1 MTGRECLCCV
11 VECRIVIFENA
22 LPIEAYTQCLL
33 SERFCL
39 GLFGVV
45 FSLIC
50 VEEPQQN
57 DHEGAL
63 VPAGQQQK
71 KLRFVQLYT
80 SHSYEN
86 RRSEL
91 LNPPESNGMRRSGS
105 TENLQKHVLS
115 PRLVD
120 AISSTAQVVWANT
133 KKQEGLTGRSDIR
146 LQTAV
151 GMPVAMDESG
161 NMCVVVMFSPNN
173 IQSTDDA
180 MEYLESISRSA
191 TSSSI
196 PCLLPVFDP
205 KTSRLKELP
214 HLESSN
220 GYISHDLGE
229 GISTRFVS
237 LDEHHHHHDH
247 RYGSLSDEPE
257 RHAEHTLSS
266 APKDT
271 FGIPMLPS
279 FAELEQQETRATPD
293 DEDAFDEAT
302 YGIWTT
308 IMETLDGTENDL
320 SEQPV
325 DGENPLLREE
335 SKEPLSI
342 PIAFHSSDPMK
353 ECRKNR
359 LEEFCSAFLGMSVF
373 DMADVWVPAGKDYP
387 DCLRHVMSVSS
398 TDKNPVLNQFQISSE
413 NTLIKHWTGAV
424 GTAFAGGNP
433 VWSEKLTTFADP
445 GRMLAFQHAQF
456 RTVLTVPVFSTK
468 QVLPACVVS
477 FYSFIRSGQ
486 VQFVLRFVQ
495 QALKLLWDGLD
506 NVEPH
511 ESVKNTYWNT
521 VGPADLGEMAA
532 DFEMQQ
538 AFMKKKRPH
547 GLISSEPANVDPLTS
562 TLATH
567 FQSIDL
573 PNGDTFTVPLSLG
586 DNDMPR
592 VPEVKVEMVQNH
604 LSDAIRS
611 VGSAIPYDR
620 RVDTK
625 EDGSKRA
632 HVISFG
638 NSNFRPSPLMM
649 PQPLPTGIVPPP
661 SRVGPLPSGRSPP
674 QTTFHKLS
682 GRPISSDP
690 PFVVQNKFAAD
701 TASQMASTIKQ
712 QNFQQEYQPNFKLE
726 PTPIEQVD
734 RLFCSSIGVPPVQP
748 IQPIQPI
755 QPAPAPSATGV
766 KLCRIQGC
774 ADLAVSRRPYC
785 AKHSGNRICEK
796 EGCSKC
802 AQGSTRFCIAHG
814 GGRRCTFPGC
824 DKGARDKFFC
834 AAHGG
839 GKRCSQE
846 GCSKSAVG
854 GSNLCTAHGGGRRCS
869 VPGCDKSAQSS
880 TKFCVKHGGGKKCA
894 HEGCEKVA
902 RGRTQYCAAH
912 GGGVRCKLEGC
923 NRVAIGKMQLCR
935 AHGGG
940 ARSKNAQPPAPPQP
954 PQQQPKQIYMS
965 HHAPMFIDG
974 AGMDVSLDHLA
985 TI

>member
-1 MTGRECLCCV
+1 
-11 VECRIVIFENA
+11 
-22 LPIEAYTQCLL
+22 
-33 SERFCL
+33 
-39 GLFGVV
+39 
-45 FSLIC
+45 
-50 VEEPQQN
+50 
-57 DHEGAL
+57 
-63 VPAGQQQK
+63 
-71 KLRFVQLYT
+71 
-80 SHSYEN
+80 
-86 RRSEL
+86 
-91 LNPPESNGMRRSGS
+91 
-105 TENLQKHVLS
+105 
-115 PRLVD
+115 
-120 AISSTAQVVWANT
+120 
-133 KKQEGLTGRSDIR
+133 
-146 LQTAV
+146 
-151 GMPVAMDESG
+151 MPVAMDESG

-205 KTSRLKELP
+205 KTFRLKELP
-214 HLESSN
+214 HLSGGN
-220 GYISHDLGE
+220 GFNSHDLGE

-237 LDEHHHHHDH
+237 LDEHHHDHDH
-247 RYGSLSDEPE
+247 RTRSQSDEPE
-257 RHAEHTLSS
+257 KHAEHSLSR

-279 FAELEQQETRATPD
+279 FAELENQQSSLTPD
-293 DEDAFDEAT
+293 ETAEDAFDDAT

-308 IMETLDGTENDL
+308 IMETLDGAENDL
-320 SEQPV
+320 NEQPV
-325 DGENPLLREE
+325 DGENPLLREQTTE
-335 SKEPLSI
+335 SFAL
-342 PIAFHSSDPMK
+342 PIAFHSTDPMK

-373 DMADVWVPAGKDYP
+373 DMADVWVPAGRDYP
-387 DCLRHVMSVSS
+387 DSLRHVMSVTS
-398 TDKNPVLNQFQISSE
+398 TDKNPVLNQFQMSSE

-456 RTVLTVPVFSTK
+456 HTVLTVPVFSTK

-486 VQFVLRFVQ
+486 VPFVLKFVQ

-511 ESVKNTYWNT
+511 ESVKDTYWNT
-521 VGPADLGEMAA
+521 IGPADLGEMAA

-538 AFMKKKRPH
+538 HFMKKKRPH

-562 TLATH
+562 ALSAQL
-567 FQSIDL
+567 QSIDL
-573 PNGDTFTVPLSLG
+573 PNGDTVTVPLSLG
-586 DNDMPR
+586 DDMPR
-592 VPEVKVEMVQNH
+592 VPDVRVEMVQNH
-604 LSDAIRS
+604 LNDAIRS
-611 VGSAIPYDR
+611 VGAAIPYDR
-620 RVDTK
+620 RMDTK
-625 EDGSKRA
+625 ADGSKRA
-632 HVISFG
+632 HIISFG
-638 NSNFRPSPLMM
+638 NNNFRPSPLMM

-661 SRVGPLPSGRSPP
+661 SRLGSSPSSRSP

-690 PFVVQNKFAAD
+690 PVVVQDN
-701 TASQMASTIKQ
+701 TGMSSQNGNSKQ
-712 QNFQQEYQPNFKLE
+712 SFQPDVQPNFKLE
-726 PTPIEQVD
+726 PTPFRQAEP
-734 RLFCSSIGVPPVQP
+734 RYCSSIGTN
-748 IQPIQPI
+748 PI
-755 QPAPAPSATGV
+755 QPAYQIPAPSANAGA

-774 ADLAVSRRPYC
+774 EDPAVSRRPYC

-894 HEGCEKVA
+894 QEGCEKVA
-902 RGRTQYCAAH
+902 RGRTQFCAAH

-940 ARSKNAQPPAPPQP
+940 SRSKNGEPPTPPPPQSVQQ
-954 PQQQPKQIYMS
+954 PQQQPPQHYMS
-965 HHAPMFIDG
+965 QHAPMFMDG
-974 AGMDVSLDHLA
+974 AEIDVSLDHLA

>member
-1 MTGRECLCCV
+1 MSKNSFLTESR
-11 VECRIVIFENA
+11 
-22 LPIEAYTQCLL
+22 
-33 SERFCL
+33 ERFL
-39 GLFGVV
+39 VV
-45 FSLIC
+45 HTEAPSDD
-50 VEEPQQN
+50 EEQN
-57 DHEGAL
+57 NNGAI
-63 VPAGQQQK
+63 VPAQQHK

-91 LNPPESNGMRRSGS
+91 LNPPESSGMRRSGS

-133 KKQEGLTGRSDIR
+133 KKQEGLTGRSEFP

-151 GMPVAMDESG
+151 GMPVAMDENG

-191 TSSSI
+191 TNASI

-205 KTSRLKELP
+205 STSRMKQLP
-214 HLESSN
+214 HSTTSSMV
-220 GYISHDLGE
+220 SHDLGE

-237 LDEHHHHHDH
+237 LDEQKAA
-247 RYGSLSDEPE
+247 SDEPE
-257 RHAEHTLSS
+257 KHAEHTLSS

-279 FAELEQQETRATPD
+279 FAELQNNQQSHVTPD
-293 DEDAFDEAT
+293 ESVEDVFDDAT

-308 IMETLDGTENDL
+308 IMETLDGTDDVTFGE
-320 SEQPV
+320 P
-325 DGENPLLREE
+325 DGDNPLLKQQAHDT
-335 SKEPLSI
+335 SNL
-342 PIAFHSSDPMK
+342 PIAFHSNDPMK
-353 ECRKNR
+353 ESRQNR

-387 DCLRHVMSVSS
+387 DSLRHVMSVTSS
-398 TDKNPVLNQFQISSE
+398 DTNEVLHQFQISSE
-413 NTLIKHWTGAV
+413 NTLIKHWAGAV

-433 VWSEKLTTFADP
+433 VWSEKLNTFADP
-445 GRMLAFQHAQF
+445 GRLLAFQHAQF
-456 RTVLTVPVFSTK
+456 HTVLAVPVFSTK

-477 FYSFIRSGQ
+477 FYSFIQSGQ
-486 VQFVLRFVQ
+486 VQFVLKFVQ

-506 NVEPH
+506 NVKPH
-511 ESVKNTYWNT
+511 ESVQNSYWEA

-532 DFEMQQ
+532 DVEMHQH
-538 AFMKKKRPH
+538 FMKKKRPH
-547 GLISSEPANVDPLTS
+547 GLISDEPVDNDPYTGA
-562 TLATH
+562 LASQL
-567 FQSIDL
+567 QSIEL
-573 PNGDTFTVPLSLG
+573 PNGDTVTVPLSLG
-586 DNDMPR
+586 DDLDDMPR
-592 VPEVKVEMVQNH
+592 VPEVKVEMVQDTLN
-604 LSDAIRS
+604 DAIRS
-611 VGSAIPYDR
+611 IGSAVPFDR
-620 RVDTK
+620 VNTK
-625 EDGSKRA
+625 ADGSKRQ
-632 HVISFG
+632 HITFG
-638 NSNFRPSPLMM
+638 NNNFRPSPLMM
-649 PQPLPTGIVPPP
+649 PQPLPTGIVQPPAA
-661 SRVGPLPSGRSPP
+661 RKSPP
-674 QTTFHKLS
+674 TRSSFPTAAS
-682 GRPISSDP
+682 RPIAPQLIFPAP
-690 PFVVQNKFAAD
+690 PQPMRHEPLLAPAGVPY
-701 TASQMASTIKQ
+701 Q
-712 QNFQQEYQPNFKLE
+712 QPTYRPNFELE
-726 PTPIEQVD
+726 PIPIREAQ
-734 RLFCSSIGVPPVQP
+734 PVYCAP
-748 IQPIQPI
+748 VNI
-755 QPAPAPSATGV
+755 APAQTSLSNSGV

-774 ADLAVSRRPYC
+774 EDPAVSRRPYC

-796 EGCSKC
+796 EGCTKC

-839 GKRCSQE
+839 GKRCAHD
-846 GCSKSAVG
+846 GCTKSAVG
-854 GSNLCTAHGGGRRCS
+854 GSSLCTAHGGGRRCS

-940 ARSKNAQPPAPPQP
+940 SRARTKAPPSQQYPPSQQPP
-954 PQQQPKQIYMS
+954 PQQQPYER
-965 HHAPMFIDG
+965 MFMDDG
-974 AGMDVSLDHLA
+974 GGQMDVTLDQLA
-985 TI
+985 SV

>member
-1 MTGRECLCCV
+1 MDPD
-11 VECRIVIFENA
+11 RIHAYLQVACAALGFDIGEVWWTTNENGSSTVA
-22 LPIEAYTQCLL
+22 AIEHPDD
-33 SERFCL
+33 E
-39 GLFGVV
+39 GD
-45 FSLIC
+45 
-50 VEEPQQN
+50 EEHP
-57 DHEGAL
+57 GTL
-63 VPAGQQQK
+63 VTTTPQK

-91 LNPPESNGMRRSGS
+91 LNPPESNGLRRSGS

-151 GMPVAMDESG
+151 GMPVAMDENG

-173 IQSTDDA
+173 VQSTDDA
-180 MEYLESISRSA
+180 MEYLESISKSA

-205 KTSRLKELP
+205 NTSRLKELP
-214 HLESSN
+214 HIDSDSN
-220 GYISHDLGE
+220 LVSHDLGE

-237 LDEHHHHHDH
+237 LDEHNHDVDH
-247 RYGSLSDEPE
+247 RSRSPCDEPE

-279 FAELEQQETRATPD
+279 FAELEQQQETKINSD
-293 DEDAFDEAT
+293 DGEDVFDETT

-308 IMETLDGTENDL
+308 IMETLDGTENDF

-325 DGENPLLREE
+325 DGENPLLREDSSE
-335 SKEPLSI
+335 SMAL

-353 ECRKNR
+353 VERQNR

-387 DCLRHVMSVSS
+387 DSLRHVMSVRS
-398 TDKNPVLNQFQISSE
+398 TDTNVVLNQFHMSSE
-413 NTLIKHWTGAV
+413 NTLIKHWAGAI

-433 VWSEKLTTFADP
+433 VWSEKFSTFADP

-456 RTVLTVPVFSTK
+456 RTVLAVPVFSAK

-477 FYSFIRSGQ
+477 FYSFVRSGQ
-486 VQFVLRFVQ
+486 VQFVLKFVQ

-506 NVEPH
+506 NVQPH
-511 ESVKNTYWNT
+511 DSAKDNWQSI
-521 VGPADLGEMAA
+521 GPADLGEMAA
-532 DFEMQQ
+532 DFEMQHH
-538 AFMKKKRPH
+538 FMKKKRPH
-547 GLISSEPANVDPLTS
+547 GLISNEPANADPLS
-562 TLATH
+562 NGLSSQLL
-567 FQSIDL
+567 QSIDL
-573 PNGDTFTVPLSLG
+573 PNGDTVTVPLSL
-586 DNDMPR
+586 DDLPKA
-592 VPEVKVEMVQNH
+592 PEVKVSLVQNH
-604 LSDAIRS
+604 LNDAIRS
-611 VGSAIPYDR
+611 IGSAVPFERDGDYD
-620 RVDTK
+620 
-625 EDGSKRA
+625 GAKRA
-632 HVISFG
+632 RAMSFG
-638 NSNFRPSPLMM
+638 NNNFKPAPLMM
-649 PQPLPTGIVPPP
+649 PKPLPTGIVPPP
-661 SRVGPLPSGRSPP
+661 ARLGSPSSRSP
-674 QTTFHKLS
+674 QSTFHKLPRLPTEQPTYQKLS
-682 GRPISSDP
+682 SRPSP
-690 PFVVQNKFAAD
+690 
-701 TASQMASTIKQ
+701 SQPTFIAPKPNGFHIGAPQMKTNH
-712 QNFQQEYQPNFKLE
+712 NFPNDFNLD
-726 PTPIEQVD
+726 PTPIAEIQSMY
-734 RLFCSSIGVPPVQP
+734 CPPVNHAQA
-748 IQPIQPI
+748 QQ
-755 QPAPAPSATGV
+755 APRASAASNCGS
-766 KLCRIQGC
+766 KLCRIEGC
-774 ADLAVSRRPYC
+774 DDPAVSRRPYC

-854 GSNLCTAHGGGRRCS
+854 GSSLCTAHGGGRRCS

-894 HEGCEKVA
+894 HDGCEKVA

-912 GGGVRCKLEGC
+912 GGGVRCMLEGC

-940 ARSKNAQPPAPPQP
+940 SRGKSNTSPPPPMQRQQHDQQNQQYYMD
-954 PQQQPKQIYMS
+954 QQQP
-965 HHAPMFIDG
+965 MFMDG
-974 AGMDVSLDHLA
+974 QQMDVSLDQLA
-985 TI
+985 SV